1 MNILKRKKLLVATI
15 VYWFL
20 LLYITAQLVWWFIAL
35 QQQSRQMSDYKL
47 RQLRLDDPYYIA
59 KRDHIL
65 FDEHRK
71 TAQYIEEGTT
81 FLLLFLTGAI
91 FVYLPVRRQVNLQQQ
106 QQNFMMAVTHE
117 LKTPISVIKLN
128 LETLQKYQLDEQ
140 KQQKIIQAA
149 LQETNRLNRLTNNI
163 LVSAQLEGSGYRL
176 SKESL
181 DFSELTRK
189 TAEDFLVRYPER
201 TWDMVIQPGLILSGD
216 ELLLQMM
223 ENNLLE
229 NAIRYSSKES
239 LISVSLQ
246 KEGLHLVLTI
256 KDLGIGIPDKEK
268 KKIFQKFYR
277 IGNEATRTTQGSGLG
292 LWLCKKIAS
301 DHKAQIRV
309 SDNSPV
315 GTIFAIV
322 FGGKNLT

>member
-201 TWDMVIQPGLILSGD
+201 IWDMAIQPGLILSGD